1 VKTPETNPRDITGR
15 RRDRTGERRVKDMK
29 TARLLALLGM
39 IIGVVS
45 LTSLNFSDETHSG
58 PGFDL
63 NWEEER
69 AVELIV
75 AHLAE
80 KQARI
85 PDEELREVA
94 RTMYDSSRRYAVD
107 YRLVLAVMDAESNFR
122 HDVVS
127 DAGAIGI
134 MQVKSI
140 VAREFSREVG
150 IPFERDVLRCPHAN
164 VRFGVYYLSWLRRH
178 YDNDYAILFA
188 YNVGITRARQSM
200 QRSSEPK
207 TWYTR
212 KVMEEYERNRSRLPG
227 I

>member
-1 VKTPETNPRDITGR
+1 MGR
-15 RRDRTGERRVKDMK
+15 RRDRAEERRMEDMK
-29 TARLLALLGM
+29 TLKLLAFLGM
-39 IIGVVS
+39 IIGIVA
-45 LTSLNFSDETHSG
+45 LTSLNFLDETNSG
-58 PGFDL
+58 LIFDL

-85 PDEELREVA
+85 PDEELRDVA
-94 RTMYDSSRRYAVD
+94 KTMYDASRRYAVD

-134 MQVKSI
+134 MQVKTI
-140 VAREFSREVG
+140 VAREFSQEVG
-150 IPFERDVLRCPHAN
+150 IPFERNVLRCPHAN
-164 VRFGVYYLSWLRRH
+164 VRFGIYYLSFLSRH
-178 YDNDYAILFA
+178 YDNDYAVLFA
-188 YNVGITRARQSM
+188 YNVGFTRARQSM
-200 QRSSEPK
+200 QRNSEPK

-212 KVMEEYERNRSRLPG
+212 KVMEEYERNRSRLPE

>member
-1 VKTPETNPRDITGR
+1 
-15 RRDRTGERRVKDMK
+15 MK
-29 TARLLALLGM
+29 ALKYLALLGM

-45 LTSLNFSDETHSG
+45 LTSLNFSEETYSAL
-58 PGFDL
+58 GFEM

-69 AVELIV
+69 AVDLIV
-75 AHLAE
+75 SHLAE
-80 KQARI
+80 KNALI

-94 RTMYDSSRRYAVD
+94 RTMYDASRRYAVD

-134 MQVKSI
+134 MQVMPV
-140 VAREFSREVG
+140 VARTFSQEVG
-150 IPFERDVLRCPHAN
+150 IPYERDVLHNPHAN
-164 VRFGVYYLSWLRRH
+164 VRFGVYYLSWLSRH
-178 YDNDYAILFA
+178 YDNDYAILYA
-188 YNVGITRARQSM
+188 SNVGYTRARQNM

-212 KVMEEYERNRSRLPG
+212 KVMEEYERNRSRLPAV
-227 I
+227 

>member
-1 VKTPETNPRDITGR
+1 
-15 RRDRTGERRVKDMK
+15 MK
-29 TARLLALLGM
+29 TLKLLALFGM
-39 IIGVVS
+39 IIGIVA
-45 LTSLNFSDETHSG
+45 LTSLNFLDETHSG
-58 PGFDL
+58 LGFDL

-75 AHLAE
+75 AHLAD

-85 PDEELREVA
+85 PDEELRDVA
-94 RTMYDSSRRYAVD
+94 KTMYDASRRYAVD

-134 MQVKSI
+134 MQVKTI
-140 VAREFSREVG
+140 VAREFSQEVG
-150 IPFERDVLRCPHAN
+150 IPYERNVLRCPHAN
-164 VRFGVYYLSWLRRH
+164 VRFGVYYLSFLSRH
-178 YDNDYAILFA
+178 YDNDYAVLFA
-188 YNVGITRARQSM
+188 YNVGFTRARESM
-200 QRSSEPK
+200 QRNSEPK

-212 KVMEEYERNRSRLPG
+212 KVMEEYKRNRSRLPE